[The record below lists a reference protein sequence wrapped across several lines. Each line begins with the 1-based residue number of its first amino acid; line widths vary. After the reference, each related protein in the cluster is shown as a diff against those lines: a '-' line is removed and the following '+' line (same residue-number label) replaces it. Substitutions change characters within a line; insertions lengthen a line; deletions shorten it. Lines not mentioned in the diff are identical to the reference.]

1 MSEKNGKLRLQKNSL
16 RVLNENE
23 RGQVQGGYT
32 VIDLGDEETQNPCQP
47 QTYINCVS
55 QGCNS
60 KGCDSAACPTFIQ
73 CETNHNFACVPQDP
87 LG

>member
-1 MSEKNGKLRLQKNSL
+1 MSAKNGKLRLQKNSL

-47 QTYINCVS
+47 ATNINCVS
-55 QGCNS
+55 QNGCYSN
-60 KGCDSAACPTFIQ
+60 GCPTGTCPPRESERYI
-73 CETNHNFACVPQDP
+73 ACIPRDFE
-87 LG
+87 